1 VIASPAVAQVTVRL
15 YGAYSEMAG
24 ARKLTIDGA
33 TIADVLDTLPSKL
46 PGLRERIRD
55 EHGRIR
61 DHLNVFR
68 NEDEI
73 RRLEGDRTTLSD
85 GDIVHLIP
93 AMSGGL

>member
-1 VIASPAVAQVTVRL
+1 MATVTVRL
-15 YGAYSEMAG
+15 YGAYGEMAG
-24 ARKLTIDGA
+24 ARKMTIDA
-33 TIADVLDTLPSKL
+33 TTVGDVLDTLPARL

-55 EHGRIR
+55 EQGRIR

-73 RRLEGDRTTLSD
+73 RRLEGDRTTLRD

-93 AMSGGL
+93 AMSGGS

>member
-1 VIASPAVAQVTVRL
+1 MATITVRL

-24 ARKLTIDGA
+24 ARRLTVEGA
-33 TIADVLDTLPSKL
+33 TVGEILDGLPAHL

-55 EHGRIR
+55 EQGRLR

-73 RRLEGDRTTLSD
+73 RRLEGDRTTLRD